1 MYYYLLWKFFLLLK
15 SSFIK
20 SFLLWNQRISLTA
33 DSETAWLYFRSV
45 RIFYSHNF
53 VNFWLLWEKKKT
65 RSFGSCEKLWQLKR
79 QKTLQRREREMEWK
93 DNAPHRVKCAAKVH
107 LVFICHRRHSRRGT
121 HLDFGFWR
129 SLSFLTF
136 DKVRFCHWPFWS

>member
-33 DSETAWLYFRSV
+33 DTETAWLYFRSV

-65 RSFGSCEKLWQLKR
+65 RSFGSCEKLWQLKC
-79 QKTLQRREREMEWK
+79 QKPYSGEKEKWNEKTMRHIELSVQQKCTLFLF
-93 DNAPHRVKCAAKVH
+93 VIAAIHVGGLIWI
-107 LVFICHRRHSRRGT
+107 LVSED
-121 HLDFGFWR
+121 L
-129 SLSFLTF
+129 
-136 DKVRFCHWPFWS
+136 